1 VCSRVFRRPIDA
13 GAVTPVAT
21 ISGAARRVAPWFV
34 ALIVLAGL
42 FAQSADAA
50 MRRSKLTLQ
59 TGQGAHV
66 IEIEIAMTPAEQQ
79 MGLMFRRSVPENTG
93 MLFLYPGPQEITMW
107 MKDTYVSLDM
117 VFIKGNGVVHR
128 IEAHTEPFSQTTIP
142 SKGDVVAVLEMVAGS
157 AEKLGLKPGDRVV
170 HAAFAQQRGKN

>member
-1 VCSRVFRRPIDA
+1 VS
-13 GAVTPVAT
+13 VAT
-21 ISGAARRVAPWFV
+21 VFGAARRAAPWLIAFV
-34 ALIVLAGL
+34 LLAGL
-42 FAQSADAA
+42 LLQPADAA

-59 TGQGAHV
+59 TAQGAHV
-66 IEIEIAMTPAEQQ
+66 IEVEVAMTPADQQ
-79 MGLMFRRSVPENTG
+79 MGLMFRRSVPEKTG

-117 VFIKGNGVVHR
+117 IFIKGNGVVHR

-142 SKGDVVAVLEMVAGS
+142 SRGDVVAVLEMVAGS

-170 HAAFAQQRGKN
+170 HAAFAQQRPKN

>member
-1 VCSRVFRRPIDA
+1 MACNPVYRPRTDASRGMSA
-13 GAVTPVAT
+13 AT
-21 ISGAARRVAPWFV
+21 LSGAARWAAPLLV
-34 ALIVLAGL
+34 ALILLAGL
-42 FAQSADAA
+42 LVEPADA

-59 TGQGAHV
+59 TAQGAHV
-66 IEIEIAMTPAEQQ
+66 IDIEIVTTPAEQQ
-79 MGLMFRRSVPENTG
+79 MGLMFRRSVPEKTG
-93 MLFLYPGPQEITMW
+93 MLFVYAGPQEITMW

-117 VFIKGNGVVHR
+117 VFINASGTVHR

-170 HAAFAQQRGKN
+170 HALFAQRRKN